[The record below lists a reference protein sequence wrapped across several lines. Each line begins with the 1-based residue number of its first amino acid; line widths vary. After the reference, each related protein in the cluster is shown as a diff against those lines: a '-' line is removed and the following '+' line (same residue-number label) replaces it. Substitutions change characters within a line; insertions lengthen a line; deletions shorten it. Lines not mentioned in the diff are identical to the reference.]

1 MIIHFVHRLPSTF
14 LLLQLKCNW
23 YPNNMATVMN
33 KRKVLSVKGEVKM
46 RRQKENGK
54 TKANVSGIWSCKLY
68 DPNNLEKQN

>member
-1 MIIHFVHRLPSTF
+1 
-14 LLLQLKCNW
+14 
-23 YPNNMATVMN
+23 MN